1 MYIVRSIYPVA
12 IVAIYFMTLFSSAIG
27 SINPD
32 DEESTYLDSFLE
44 SLEKHSGLS
53 ALELKDR
60 HQINTDCTDYAVC
73 IVNANGTILWDIRLD
88 LYDSHMS
95 EMIDG
100 QIANETT
107 LNGCLTLNTPETYNS
122 CMEEVRQNMI
132 VYLTNEF
139 DDKFRSTLQSDC
151 EFFGPTNCIILE
163 DTSSK

>member
-1 MYIVRSIYPVA
+1 
-12 IVAIYFMTLFSSAIG
+12 
-27 SINPD
+27 
-32 DEESTYLDSFLE
+32 
-44 SLEKHSGLS
+44 
-53 ALELKDR
+53 
-60 HQINTDCTDYAVC
+60 
-73 IVNANGTILWDIRLD
+73 
-88 LYDSHMS
+88 
-95 EMIDG
+95 MIDG

-163 DTSSK
+163 DTSSNKLTYFYKVADFPSHIRYMRLTCSVARPRASIAVA

>member
-73 IVNANGTILWDIRLD
+73 IVNANGTILWDIR
-88 LYDSHMS
+88 
-95 EMIDG
+95 
-100 QIANETT
+100 NEPN
-107 LNGCLTLNTPETYNS
+107 LA
-122 CMEEVRQNMI
+122 
-132 VYLTNEF
+132 
-139 DDKFRSTLQSDC
+139 
-151 EFFGPTNCIILE
+151 FFKEIL
-163 DTSSK
+163 K